1 MTNVTFSHVA
11 LTCRDLDATA
21 AFYTDY
27 FGFTEVRTLTLP
39 DTRIVFLQNG
49 AAMLELFQGGDA
61 VSRDADADGPRDV
74 GTVRHLAFQ
83 VPDVDAHLLT
93 MGEAATLTLGPL
105 DFDTFIP
112 GWRTAWIRDPDG
124 VIVEISQGFSAST
137 PTPPDALGTPS

>member
-1 MTNVTFSHVA
+1 MTLVTFSHVA
-11 LTCRDLDATA
+11 LNCRNLDATA
-21 AFYTDY
+21 AFYKTH

-39 DTRIVFLQNG
+39 DTRIAFLQNG
-49 AAMLELFQGGDA
+49 AAMLELFQGDDPA
-61 VSRDADADGPRDV
+61 SPNADSDGPHDV
-74 GTVRHLAFQ
+74 GRVRHLAFQ
-83 VPDVDAHLLT
+83 VPDVDAHLRT

-137 PTPPDALGTPS
+137 PTPPDSP